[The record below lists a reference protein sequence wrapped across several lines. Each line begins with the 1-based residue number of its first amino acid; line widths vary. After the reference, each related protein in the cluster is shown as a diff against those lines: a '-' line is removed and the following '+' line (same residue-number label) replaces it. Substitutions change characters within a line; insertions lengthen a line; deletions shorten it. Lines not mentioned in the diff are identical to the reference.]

1 MRDLRAL
8 ARLAAY
14 AACLLAPSA
23 HGATLRGVVT
33 GEVEHLPWREGKEAL
48 GWCTVELWQE
58 GHRTALTRTNAGTGA
73 FTIEGVAPGRGEARL
88 KVSRPG
94 FVAQALELTLGA
106 EPEQRVEIRLKRDPH
121 YHRIVSPRLGAAV
134 TTFPGE
140 SFAIECLAPPDAGQW
155 RADLRS
161 RVGYFPLNV
170 EAEHGER
177 AVWNG
182 TRPGWTLRARVPEE
196 LAPGMYDLG
205 IGYVTGADERVF
217 TAQAHAVCVRR
228 EPPSRFRLM
237 PYLDFHLNWH
247 VNKPGAAGEAQRD
260 FFQAA
265 SLLNPLFVSLGDDV
279 GFESDDAVAML
290 HYLVGHHC
298 TVPVYLAFGNHD
310 AGIGAE
316 GFEYYFGPRWQ
327 TRRIGPHVGLI
338 LSYDLYQANYQMPAE
353 QKRFVNDALARLH
366 ADPRVKLIFLAG
378 HLHAWKPR
386 KDYFTLPFTP
396 AERPTLMA
404 HTEGGKTVEARRL
417 FMHALSV
424 SSMHGWAGLDYTAR
438 VVEFEGFSDEA
449 NAVKATVLPQAGL
462 PVVTFGGPNNG
473 TARSNTA
480 TIRLRGLEGEWTPP
494 EKLYT
499 GGYFCDPPKA
509 FQALPGIEDARLRFF
524 MAPGRYRCTGGRIVS
539 VQTNAGATVRVIV
552 AADIRPGGGPV
563 RVEPK

>member
-1 MRDLRAL
+1 MILVL
-8 ARLAAY
+8 AGA
-14 AACLLAPSA
+14 A

-33 GEVEHLPWREGKEAL
+33 GEVEHLPWRKGKEEL

-58 GHRTALTRTNAGTGA
+58 DHRTALTRTNAGTGA
-73 FTIEGVAPGRGEARL
+73 FAIEGIATDRGEARL

-94 FVAQALELTLGA
+94 FVEAALELTLGA
-106 EPEQRVEIRLKRDPH
+106 EPAKTVKIRLERNPH

-140 SFAIECLAPPDAGQW
+140 TFAIECLAPPDAEQW

-161 RVGYFPLNV
+161 QVGYVPLQV
-170 EAEHGER
+170 KAEHGER

-182 TRPGWTLRARVPEE
+182 TRPGWRLRARVPEE

-205 IGYVTGADERVF
+205 IGYVDGAGERVF
-217 TAQAHAVCVRR
+217 TAQAHAVCVRP

-237 PYLDFHLNWH
+237 PYLDFHLDWH
-247 VNKPGAAGEAQRD
+247 VTKPGAAGEVQKD

-290 HYLVGHHC
+290 HHLVSHHC

-316 GFEYYFGPRWQ
+316 GFEHYFGPRWQ

-353 QKRFVNDALARLH
+353 QTRFVNDALARFH
-366 ADPRVKLIFLAG
+366 ADPRLKLIFLAG

-396 AERPTLMA
+396 AERPTLVA
-404 HTEGGKTVEARRL
+404 HTEGGKAVEAQRL
-417 FMHALSV
+417 FVHALSV
-424 SSMHGWAGLDYTAR
+424 SSMHGWAGLNYTAR
-438 VVEFEGFSDEA
+438 VVEFQGVSDDA
-449 NAVKATVLPQAGL
+449 PTVKAAVLPQAAL
-462 PVVTFGGPNNG
+462 PVVTFARPNNG
-473 TARSNTA
+473 TARSNAA
-480 TIRLRGLEGEWTPP
+480 TIRLRGLEGQWTPP

-509 FQALPGIEDARLRFF
+509 FQALPGIADARLRFL

-539 VQTNAGATVRVIV
+539 AQTGADGVCAVTVAVDIRPPETTVRVH
-552 AADIRPGGGPV
+552 P
-563 RVEPK
+563 E